1 MFRNEFSYVVNY
13 KRMIIKNGG
22 IFMKKI
28 FKRNCMKK
36 VVSLML
42 IVALSLSV
50 AESIGSTKVVYAEE
64 SNLATSQPENTDTYV
79 ENVEPVKPVI
89 TLKRKNK
96 KVTVTIKNWQEN
108 TGYQVY
114 VKKRGKYKQIK
125 TIKKNK
131 YSFKFDKRKLCRVKV
146 RAAKKVNGKA
156 VFSDFARK
164 TLDYGLTNADNWS
177 DAYKVMH
184 KYLKNNRQY
193 MGRKGIKNF
202 YLYEDKGV
210 CFIRVRDYDD
220 IGIGNWYWLEYIKKV
235 ANHNTKVHQSYKVK
249 FEMRSERK
257 ICALYGKMLIMK
269 NGKIILKVKSGKLVN
284 KKLKIRKRYKI
295 VLKQLDENSK
305 IDIYN

>member
-1 MFRNEFSYVVNY
+1 
-13 KRMIIKNGG
+13 
-22 IFMKKI
+22 MKKRI
-28 FKRNCMKK
+28 LKTIL
-36 VVSLML
+36 VLL
-42 IVALSLSV
+42 LAI
-50 AESIGSTKVVYAEE
+50 STLLDNVQPIYAVE
-64 SNLATSQPENTDTYV
+64 NNQNTSQPENTDIYV

-146 RAAKKVNGKA
+146 RTAKKVEGKT
-156 VFSDFARK
+156 VFSDFAKK

-184 KYLKNNRQY
+184 KYLKNNNQY

-202 YLYEDKGV
+202 YLYGDHNMCFLTVKNNYDTTGV
-210 CFIRVRDYDD
+210 GHPYL
-220 IGIGNWYWLEYIKKV
+220 LEYIKKV
-235 ANHNTKVHQSYKVK
+235 VNHDPKIRQNYSVRFVMRGDTVSYG
-249 FEMRSERK
+249 M
-257 ICALYGKMLIMK
+257 YGKMLIMK

>member
-1 MFRNEFSYVVNY
+1 
-13 KRMIIKNGG
+13 
-22 IFMKKI
+22 MKKGI
-28 FKRNCMKK
+28 LKTIL
-36 VVSLML
+36 VLL
-42 IVALSLSV
+42 LTI
-50 AESIGSTKVVYAEE
+50 STLLDNVQPIYAVE
-64 SNLATSQPENTDTYV
+64 NNQNTSQPENTDTYA

-108 TGYQVY
+108 TRYQVY

-146 RAAKKVNGKA
+146 RAAKKVNGKT
-156 VFSDFARK
+156 VFSDFAKK

-184 KYLKNNRQY
+184 KYLKNNNQY

-202 YLYEDKGV
+202 YLYGDHNMCFLTVKNNYDTTGV
-210 CFIRVRDYDD
+210 GHPYL
-220 IGIGNWYWLEYIKKV
+220 LEYIKKV
-235 ANHNTKVHQSYKVK
+235 VNHDPKIRQNYSVRFVMRGDTVSYG
-249 FEMRSERK
+249 M
-257 ICALYGKMLIMK
+257 YGKMLIMK

>member
-1 MFRNEFSYVVNY
+1 
-13 KRMIIKNGG
+13 
-22 IFMKKI
+22 MKKRI
-28 FKRNCMKK
+28 LKTIL
-36 VVSLML
+36 VLL
-42 IVALSLSV
+42 LAI
-50 AESIGSTKVVYAEE
+50 STLLDNVQPIYAVE
-64 SNLATSQPENTDTYV
+64 NNQNTSQPENTDTYA

-146 RAAKKVNGKA
+146 RTVKKVDGKT
-156 VFSDFARK
+156 VFSDFAKK

-184 KYLKNNRQY
+184 KYLKNNNQY
-193 MGRKGIKNF
+193 MGRKGIRCF
-202 YLYEDKGV
+202 YLLELKGE
-210 CFIRVRDYDD
+210 CFIKVRDYDEP
-220 IGIGNWYWLEYIKKV
+220 GVGNGNLYRLMCIRKTV
-235 ANHNTKVHQSYKVK
+235 NHNTKVRKSYNVK
-249 FEMRSERK
+249 FEMRCDYEVP
-257 ICALYGKMLIMK
+257 ALYGKMLIMK

>member
-1 MFRNEFSYVVNY
+1 
-13 KRMIIKNGG
+13 
-22 IFMKKI
+22 MKKFI
-28 FKRNCMKK
+28 KGNCMKRA
-36 VVSLML
+36 VSLVL

-64 SNLATSQPENTDTYV
+64 SNLATSQLENTDTYA

-96 KVTVTIKNWQEN
+96 KVTVTIKKWQEN

-146 RAAKKVNGKA
+146 RAAKKVNGKT
-156 VFSDFARK
+156 VFSDFAKK

-184 KYLKNNRQY
+184 KYLKNNSQY

>member
-1 MFRNEFSYVVNY
+1 
-13 KRMIIKNGG
+13 
-22 IFMKKI
+22 MKKRI
-28 FKRNCMKK
+28 LKTIL
-36 VVSLML
+36 VLL
-42 IVALSLSV
+42 LAI
-50 AESIGSTKVVYAEE
+50 STLLDNVQPIYAVE
-64 SNLATSQPENTDTYV
+64 NNQNTSQPENTDIYV

-146 RAAKKVNGKA
+146 RAAKKVNGKT
-156 VFSDFARK
+156 VFSDFAKK

-184 KYLKNNRQY
+184 KYLKNNNQY

-202 YLYEDKGV
+202 YLYGDHNMCFLTVKNNYDTTGV
-210 CFIRVRDYDD
+210 GHPYL
-220 IGIGNWYWLEYIKKV
+220 LEYIKKV
-235 ANHNTKVHQSYKVK
+235 VNHDPKIRQNYSVRFVMRGDTVSYG
-249 FEMRSERK
+249 M
-257 ICALYGKMLIMK
+257 YGKMLIMK

>member
-1 MFRNEFSYVVNY
+1 
-13 KRMIIKNGG
+13 
-22 IFMKKI
+22 MKKEI
-28 FKRNCMKK
+28 FKKNLK
-36 VVSLML
+36 VILALLLTIAILTNSVEL
-42 IVALSLSV
+42 IN
-50 AESIGSTKVVYAEE
+50 AEE

-146 RAAKKVNGKA
+146 RTVKKVDGKT
-156 VFSDFARK
+156 VFSDFAKK

-184 KYLKNNRQY
+184 KYLKNNNQY
-193 MGRKGIKNF
+193 MGRKGIRCF
-202 YLYEDKGV
+202 YLLELKGE
-210 CFIRVRDYDD
+210 CFIKVRDYDEP
-220 IGIGNWYWLEYIKKV
+220 GIGNGNLYRLEYIRKTV
-235 ANHNTKVHQSYKVK
+235 NHNTKVHRSYNVK
-249 FEMRSERK
+249 FEMRCDYEVF
-257 ICALYGKMLIMK
+257 ALYGKMLIMK
-269 NGKIILKVKSGKLVN
+269 NGKMILKIKSGKLIN
-284 KKLKIRKRYKI
+284 KKLKIRKRYRI
-295 VLKQLDENSK
+295 VLKELDENSK
-305 IDIYN
+305 LFY

>member
-1 MFRNEFSYVVNY
+1 
-13 KRMIIKNGG
+13 
-22 IFMKKI
+22 MKKGI
-28 FKRNCMKK
+28 LKTIL
-36 VVSLML
+36 VLL
-42 IVALSLSV
+42 LTI
-50 AESIGSTKVVYAEE
+50 STLLDNVQPINAVE
-64 SNLATSQPENTDTYV
+64 NNQDIRQPENTDTYA

-89 TLKRKNK
+89 TLKRNNK

-108 TGYQVY
+108 TRYQVY

-146 RAAKKVNGKA
+146 RTVKKVDGKT
-156 VFSDFARK
+156 VFSDFAKK

-184 KYLKNNRQY
+184 KYLKNNNQY

-202 YLYEDKGV
+202 YLYGDHNMCFLTVKNNYDTTGV
-210 CFIRVRDYDD
+210 GHPYL
-220 IGIGNWYWLEYIKKV
+220 LEYIKKV
-235 ANHNTKVHQSYKVK
+235 VNHDPKIRQNYSVRFVMRGDTVSYG
-249 FEMRSERK
+249 M
-257 ICALYGKMLIMK
+257 YGKMLIMR

-305 IDIYN
+305 IDIYK

>member
-1 MFRNEFSYVVNY
+1 
-13 KRMIIKNGG
+13 
-22 IFMKKI
+22 MKKRI
-28 FKRNCMKK
+28 LKTIL
-36 VVSLML
+36 VLL
-42 IVALSLSV
+42 LAI
-50 AESIGSTKVVYAEE
+50 STLLDNVQPIYAVE
-64 SNLATSQPENTDTYV
+64 NNQNTSQLENTDTYA

-146 RAAKKVNGKA
+146 RAAKKVNGKT
-156 VFSDFARK
+156 VFSDFAKK

-184 KYLKNNRQY
+184 KYLKNNNQY
-193 MGRKGIKNF
+193 MGRKGIRCF
-202 YLYEDKGV
+202 YLLELKGE
-210 CFIRVRDYDD
+210 CFIKVRDYDEP
-220 IGIGNWYWLEYIKKV
+220 GVGNGNLYRLMCIRKTV
-235 ANHNTKVHQSYKVK
+235 NHNTKVRKSYNVK
-249 FEMRSERK
+249 FEMRCDYEVP
-257 ICALYGKMLIMK
+257 ALYGKMLIMK

-284 KKLKIRKRYKI
+284 KKLKIRKRYRI
-295 VLKQLDENSK
+295 VLKELDEDGK
-305 IDIYN
+305 LFY

>member
-1 MFRNEFSYVVNY
+1 
-13 KRMIIKNGG
+13 
-22 IFMKKI
+22 MKKRI
-28 FKRNCMKK
+28 LKTIL
-36 VVSLML
+36 VLL
-42 IVALSLSV
+42 LAI
-50 AESIGSTKVVYAEE
+50 STLLDNVQPINAVE
-64 SNLATSQPENTDTYV
+64 NNQNTSQPENTDIYV

-146 RAAKKVNGKA
+146 RTAKKVEGKT
-156 VFSDFARK
+156 VFSDFAKK

-184 KYLKNNRQY
+184 KYLKNNNQY

-202 YLYEDKGV
+202 YLYGDHNMCFLTVKNNYDTTGV
-210 CFIRVRDYDD
+210 GHPYL
-220 IGIGNWYWLEYIKKV
+220 LEYIKKV
-235 ANHNTKVHQSYKVK
+235 VNHDPKIRQNYSVRFVMRGDTVSYG
-249 FEMRSERK
+249 M
-257 ICALYGKMLIMK
+257 YGKMLIMK

>member
-1 MFRNEFSYVVNY
+1 
-13 KRMIIKNGG
+13 
-22 IFMKKI
+22 MKKRI
-28 FKRNCMKK
+28 LKTIL
-36 VVSLML
+36 VLL
-42 IVALSLSV
+42 LAI
-50 AESIGSTKVVYAEE
+50 STLLDNVQPIYAVE
-64 SNLATSQPENTDTYV
+64 NNQNTSQPENTDTYA

-146 RAAKKVNGKA
+146 RAAKKVNGKT
-156 VFSDFARK
+156 VFSDFAKK
-164 TLDYGLTNADNWS
+164 TLDYGLTNADNWF

-184 KYLKNNRQY
+184 KYLKNNNQY

-202 YLYEDKGV
+202 YLYGDHNMCFLTVKNNYDTTGV
-210 CFIRVRDYDD
+210 GHPYL
-220 IGIGNWYWLEYIKKV
+220 LEYIKKV
-235 ANHNTKVHQSYKVK
+235 VNHDPKIRQNYSVRFVMRGDTVSYG
-249 FEMRSERK
+249 M
-257 ICALYGKMLIMK
+257 YGKMLIMK
-269 NGKIILKVKSGKLVN
+269 NGKIILKVKFGKLVN

>member
-1 MFRNEFSYVVNY
+1 
-13 KRMIIKNGG
+13 
-22 IFMKKI
+22 MKKFI
-28 FKRNCMKK
+28 KGNCMKRA
-36 VVSLML
+36 VSLVL

-64 SNLATSQPENTDTYV
+64 SNLATSQLENTDTYA

-114 VKKRGKYKQIK
+114 VKKRGKYKQMK

-146 RAAKKVNGKA
+146 RAAKKVNGKTI
-156 VFSDFARK
+156 FSDFAKK

-184 KYLKNNRQY
+184 KYLKNNNQY
-193 MGRKGIKNF
+193 MGRKGIRCF
-202 YLYEDKGV
+202 YLLEDKGV
-210 CFIRVRDYDD
+210 CFIRVRDYDEP
-220 IGIGNWYWLEYIKKV
+220 GVGNGNLYRLMCIRKTV
-235 ANHNTKVHQSYKVK
+235 NHNTKVRKSYNVK
-249 FEMRSERK
+249 FEMRCDYEVP
-257 ICALYGKMLIMK
+257 ALYGKMLIMK
-269 NGKIILKVKSGKLVN
+269 NGKIILKIKSGKLVN
-284 KKLKIRKRYKI
+284 KKLKIRKRYRI
-295 VLKQLDENSK
+295 VLKELDEDGK
-305 IDIYN
+305 LFY

>member
-1 MFRNEFSYVVNY
+1 
-13 KRMIIKNGG
+13 
-22 IFMKKI
+22 MKKRI
-28 FKRNCMKK
+28 LKTIL
-36 VVSLML
+36 VLL
-42 IVALSLSV
+42 LAI
-50 AESIGSTKVVYAEE
+50 STLLDNVQPIYAVE
-64 SNLATSQPENTDTYV
+64 NNQNTSQPENTDTYA

-146 RAAKKVNGKA
+146 RTVKKVDGKT
-156 VFSDFARK
+156 VFSDFAKK

-184 KYLKNNRQY
+184 KYLKNNNQY

-202 YLYEDKGV
+202 YLYGDHNMCFLTVKNNYDITGV
-210 CFIRVRDYDD
+210 GHPYL
-220 IGIGNWYWLEYIKKV
+220 LEYIKKV
-235 ANHNTKVHQSYKVK
+235 VNHDPKIRQNYSVRFVMRGDTVSYG
-249 FEMRSERK
+249 M
-257 ICALYGKMLIMK
+257 YGKMLIMK

>member
-1 MFRNEFSYVVNY
+1 
-13 KRMIIKNGG
+13 
-22 IFMKKI
+22 MKKKI
-28 FKRNCMKK
+28 SKK
-36 VVSLML
+36 LKELLVLLLTITILTNSAEL
-42 IVALSLSV
+42 IN
-50 AESIGSTKVVYAEE
+50 AEE

-146 RAAKKVNGKA
+146 RAAKKVNGKT
-156 VFSDFARK
+156 VFSDFAKK

-184 KYLKNNRQY
+184 KYLKNNNQY
-193 MGRKGIKNF
+193 MGRKGIRCF
-202 YLYEDKGV
+202 YLLELKGE
-210 CFIRVRDYDD
+210 CFIKVRDYDEP
-220 IGIGNWYWLEYIKKV
+220 GIGNGNLYRLEYIRKTV
-235 ANHNTKVHQSYKVK
+235 NHNTKVHRSYNVK
-249 FEMRSERK
+249 FEMRCDYEVF
-257 ICALYGKMLIMK
+257 ALYGKMLIMK
-269 NGKIILKVKSGKLVN
+269 NGKMILKIKSGKLVN
-284 KKLKIRKRYKI
+284 KKLKIRKRYRI
-295 VLKQLDENSK
+295 VLKELDEDGK
-305 IDIYN
+305 LFY

>member
-1 MFRNEFSYVVNY
+1 M
-13 KRMIIKNGG
+13 KRA
-22 IFMKKI
+22 
-28 FKRNCMKK
+28 
-36 VVSLML
+36 VSLVL

-64 SNLATSQPENTDTYV
+64 SNLATSQPENTDIYV

-89 TLKRKNK
+89 TLKRNNK

-108 TGYQVY
+108 TRYQVY

-146 RAAKKVNGKA
+146 RAAKKVNGKT
-156 VFSDFARK
+156 VFSDFAKK

-184 KYLKNNRQY
+184 KYLKNNSQY

>member
-1 MFRNEFSYVVNY
+1 
-13 KRMIIKNGG
+13 
-22 IFMKKI
+22 MKKGI
-28 FKRNCMKK
+28 LKTIL
-36 VVSLML
+36 VLL
-42 IVALSLSV
+42 LTI
-50 AESIGSTKVVYAEE
+50 STLLDNVQPINAVE
-64 SNLATSQPENTDTYV
+64 NNQDIRQPENTDTYA
-79 ENVEPVKPVI
+79 ENVERVKPVI
-89 TLKRKNK
+89 TLKRNNK

-108 TGYQVY
+108 TRYQVY

-146 RAAKKVNGKA
+146 RTVKKVDGKT
-156 VFSDFARK
+156 VFSDFAKK

-184 KYLKNNRQY
+184 KYLKNNNQY

-202 YLYEDKGV
+202 YLYGDHNMCFLTVKNNYDTTGV
-210 CFIRVRDYDD
+210 GHPYL
-220 IGIGNWYWLEYIKKV
+220 LEYIKKV
-235 ANHNTKVHQSYKVK
+235 VNHDPKIRQNYSVRFVMRGDTVSYG
-249 FEMRSERK
+249 M
-257 ICALYGKMLIMK
+257 YGKMLIMR